1 MLGAMNELAGR
12 YRLLRIIG
20 EGGMGVVHEAED
32 LQLGRRVAIKMIRDA
47 DSDPVARGRFLR
59 EARAAAAVSH
69 PNACQL
75 HEIGE
80 WEGRPFLVMELLG
93 GEPLSGRLKQGTL
106 RQDEAVDVL
115 LGVLR
120 ALGSLHALGLIHRDL
135 KPSNIFLTPHGVKLL
150 DFGLA
155 RRSQA
160 TAAVDATES
169 AVSLAGT
176 IAGTPRYMAPEQ
188 LTGDAV
194 DARSDLFAAGV
205 VLFEMVAGRTP
216 FAGQSTLS
224 LLQAILRDEPLP
236 LDGFPALA
244 PVLRRALQKA
254 PEARYPNADAMAADL
269 SAARGAAMAAPPTGI
284 RLVVLPFRLLRPD
297 EEIGF
302 LEGALA
308 EAITSSLS
316 NVRTLIVRSHLSGAR
331 LGSGVAPAAVGSAL
345 DVNHVLT
352 GTILRAGP
360 RLRVTCQLVEV
371 PGERVLWSGAKDL
384 PLGDLFQLQ
393 DDICRHIVESLPI
406 DGTCPEQKSAEV
418 PANPRTYELYLRANQ
433 LAQEGKHWATARD
446 LYEQCLVEDPNFA
459 PAWARLGR
467 VQRLIGKYQDVRVR
481 EQYDAAARA
490 FGRAFSL
497 HPTLPMAHHQFVYL
511 EVEQG
516 HADHAMVRLATQLRE
531 RPNQAELFA
540 ALCHVARYC
549 GLLDVSLAAD
559 ARARALDPHV
569 RTSIVNTHL
578 LVGDHQSVLHE
589 TGGVADVLQGISLF
603 ELGGRDEAQRFLQ
616 TERTRFEKG
625 TIASELAAAFIAAF
639 GDDRALARQQARVTA
654 EAARHF
660 PDGELHFHVA
670 RLLARGGDIDL
681 SSEVLERSVSL
692 GFFPATAFER
702 DPWLAPA
709 RPHPGFQ
716 AVCERARLRHINAV
730 ESFDAAGGYGL
741 MGLKRDR

>member
-1 MLGAMNELAGR
+1 
-12 YRLLRIIG
+12 
-20 EGGMGVVHEAED
+20 
-32 LQLGRRVAIKMIRDA
+32 
-47 DSDPVARGRFLR
+47 
-59 EARAAAAVSH
+59 
-69 PNACQL
+69 
-75 HEIGE
+75 
-80 WEGRPFLVMELLG
+80 
-93 GEPLSGRLKQGTL
+93 
-106 RQDEAVDVL
+106 
-115 LGVLR
+115 VLR

-188 LTGDAV
+188 LTSDAV
-194 DARSDLFAAGV
+194 DARSDLFAAGI
-205 VLFEMVAGRTP
+205 VLFEMVTGRTP
-216 FAGQSTLS
+216 FRGDTTLS
-224 LLQAILRDEPLP
+224 LLQAILRDEPPP

-244 PVLRRALQKA
+244 PVVGRALQKA
-254 PEARYPNADAMAADL
+254 PEARYPNAEAMAAEL
-269 SAARGAAMAAPPTGI
+269 SAARGAAMAATPTGI

-297 EEIGF
+297 DEIGF

-308 EAITSSLS
+308 EAITNSLS
-316 NVRTLIVRSHLSGAR
+316 NVRTLIVRSHLSAAR
-331 LGSGVAPAAVGSAL
+331 LGNAVDPAAVGSAL

-352 GTILRAGP
+352 GTLLRAGV

-371 PGERVLWSGAKDL
+371 PGQRVIWSCAKDMA
-384 PLGDLFQLQ
+384 LGDLFQLQ

-406 DGTCPEQKSAEV
+406 DGARPEQKSAEV
-418 PANPRTYELYLRANQ
+418 PANPRAYELYLRANQ
-433 LAQEGKHWATARD
+433 LAQEGRHWATARN

-459 PAWARLGR
+459 PAWAQLGR

-490 FGRAFSL
+490 FARAFGL

-569 RTSIVNTHL
+569 KTSIVNTHL
-578 LVGDHQSVLHE
+578 LVGDHQSVLQA

-603 ELGGRDEAQRFLQ
+603 ELSGRDDVLRFLR
-616 TERTRFEKG
+616 TEGTRFEKG
-625 TIASELAAAFIAAF
+625 TIASELTLAFIAEF
-639 GDDRALARQQARVTA
+639 EDDRALARQQARRTA
-654 EAARHF
+654 ETAQNF
-660 PDGELHFHVA
+660 PDGELHFYVA
-670 RLLARGGDIDL
+670 RLLARCGEVDL
-681 SSEVLERSVSL
+681 SIEVLDRSVSF

-709 RPHPGFQ
+709 RPDPEFQ
-716 AVCERARLRHINAV
+716 AVCERARQRQLNAV
-730 ESFDAAGGYGL
+730 EAFDAAGGYQL